1 MNKPE
6 ILAPVGNRKML
17 VTAIKSGADA
27 VYFGIDKL
35 NMRAKA
41 KNFTLEN
48 LGEVVDYCHRHNVD
62 AHLTVNSIVYENELE
77 ELREIIETGKD
88 AGVDLFI
95 AWDLG
100 AIQLLKEYEVPFCIS
115 TQASIANSAS
125 ARFYKDLGAKR
136 IVLARECTLEQIKE
150 IKEKVDIEIETFVH
164 GAMCVAV
171 SGRCFMS
178 HHAFGQSAN
187 RGECVQN
194 CRREYEIYDKRG
206 GVSFLI
212 GEDYVMSPKDLN
224 TIEFIDL
231 LIEAG
236 IDSFKIEGRKRSP
249 EYIAT
254 VISVYR
260 RAIDL
265 YSEGKL
271 TPEIKKKMF
280 VELETVYNRGFSSG
294 FYFGAPSGDEYSVGS
309 GNQATTKKVYVGKV
323 LNYYKKSK
331 IAHVLLQAGDLGLND
346 KIYIIGNSTGTVEL
360 SIDSLMKDESLV
372 TEAEKGSEVTFACA
386 ETVRLNDQVYK
397 IVANNAANQPKDAL
411 ASSSVS

>member
-1 MNKPE
+1 LNKPE

-17 VTAIKSGADA
+17 VTAVKSGADA
-27 VYFGIDKL
+27 IYFGIDKL

-48 LGEVVDYCHRHNVD
+48 LTDVVDYCHKHNVD
-62 AHLTVNSIVYENELE
+62 AHLTVNSIVYENELD
-77 ELREIIETGKD
+77 ELREIIEAGKA

-100 AIQLLKEYEVPFCIS
+100 AIQLLKEYDVPFCVS
-115 TQASIANSAS
+115 TQASIANSGS
-125 ARFYKDLGAKR
+125 AQFYKDLGAKR
-136 IVLARECTLEQIKE
+136 IVLARECTLEQIKG

-187 RGECVQN
+187 RGECIQN

-206 GVSFLI
+206 DVSFLI

-265 YSEGKL
+265 YFEGKL
-271 TPEIKKKMF
+271 TPEIKKEMF

-294 FYFGAPSGDEYSVGS
+294 FYFGTPSGEDYSVGS
-309 GNQATTKKVYVGKV
+309 GNQATTKKVYVGKI

-331 IAHVLLQAGDLGLND
+331 IAHALLQAEGLKLDD
-346 KIYIIGNSTGTVEL
+346 KIYIIGNSTGTIEVSVE
-360 SIDSLMKDESLV
+360 SLMKDEKFIES
-372 TEAEKGSEVTFACA
+372 AAKGEDVTFTCN
-386 ETVRLNDQVYK
+386 ETVRLNDQIYK
-397 IVANNAANQPKDAL
+397 IVNNDYTDQSKDAF

>member
-1 MNKPE
+1 
-6 ILAPVGNRKML
+6 ML
-17 VTAIKSGADA
+17 VTAVKSGADA
-27 VYFGIDKL
+27 IYFGIDKL

-41 KNFTLEN
+41 KNFTLEE
-48 LGEVVDYCHRHNVD
+48 LSEVVKYCHENNVD
-62 AHLTVNSIVYENELE
+62 AHLTVNSIVYENEFD
-77 ELREIIETGKD
+77 ELREIVETGKA

-100 AIQLLKEYEVPFCIS
+100 AIQLLKEYGVPFCVS

-125 ARFYKDLGAKR
+125 AQFYKDLGAER
-136 IVLARECTLEQIKE
+136 IVLARECTLEQIKA
-150 IKEKVDIEIETFVH
+150 IKKKVDIEIETFVH

-206 GVSFLI
+206 DVSFLI

-271 TPEIKKKMF
+271 TPEIKKEMF

-294 FYFGAPSGDEYSVGS
+294 FYFGTPSGEDYSAGS
-309 GNQATTKKVYVGKV
+309 GNQATTKKVYVGKI
-323 LNYYKKSK
+323 LNYFKKSK
-331 IAHVLLQAGDLGLND
+331 IAHALLQAERLETDE
-346 KIYIIGNSTGTVEL
+346 KIYIIGNSTGTVEV
-360 SIDSLMKDESLV
+360 SVASLMKDETFV
-372 TEAEKGSEVTFACA
+372 NRADKGDEVTFACQ
-386 ETVRLNDQVYK
+386 ETVRLNDRIYK
-397 IVANNAANQPKDAL
+397 IIATDSAGQPNDAL
-411 ASSSVS
+411 ASSNVS